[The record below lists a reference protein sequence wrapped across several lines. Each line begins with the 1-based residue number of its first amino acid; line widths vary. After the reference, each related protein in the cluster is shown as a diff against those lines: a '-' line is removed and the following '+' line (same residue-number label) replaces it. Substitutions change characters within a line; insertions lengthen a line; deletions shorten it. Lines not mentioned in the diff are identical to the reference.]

1 MAYTLL
7 FLKALGLTVSI
18 ECIVAAA
25 LQQWGGPR
33 FRFDPKMLR
42 LLAVVASA
50 SVLTLPY
57 VWFVMPELIKSRIAY
72 EWISEIGVAL
82 IEGFFYMLA
91 FRISPKKAFVLSVF
105 ANAGS
110 VLVGKVFF

>member
-18 ECIVAAA
+18 ECAIAAA

-33 FRFDPKMLR
+33 FRFDPKMFR

-57 VWFVMPELIKSRIAY
+57 VWFVMPELIKSRLAY
-72 EWISEIGVAL
+72 EWISEIGVTL
-82 IEGFFYMLA
+82 VEGVFYMLTL
-91 FRISPKKAFVLSVF
+91 RISPQKAFTLSVC
-105 ANAGS
+105 ANVGS